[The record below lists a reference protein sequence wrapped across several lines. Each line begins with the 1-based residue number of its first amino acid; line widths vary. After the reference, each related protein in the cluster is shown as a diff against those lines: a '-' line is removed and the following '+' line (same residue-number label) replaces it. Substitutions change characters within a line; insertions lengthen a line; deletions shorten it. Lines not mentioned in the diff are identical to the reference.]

1 MISKA
6 VARYLRV
13 SPRKARIVIALIRG
27 KYVNDAL
34 TILSNTNKR
43 PALMLVKLLNS
54 AIANAKRIPNI
65 EQEHLYIANIFADG
79 GPMLKRYKAQAL
91 GRASMIRRRTSHI
104 TLELDLK
111 EPRSVKL
118 AKESRKQKVK
128 KPDMQKAKEANL
140 KKPRAD
146 KAARVTKK
154 EKRAGKGVKSG
165 T

>member
-1 MISKA
+1 MIAKA

-43 PALMLVKLLNS
+43 AAQMLIKLLNS

-65 EQEHLYIANIFADG
+65 EQEYLYIVNIYADG

-111 EPRSVKL
+111 EPQSVKL
-118 AKESRKQKVK
+118 AKEPRKQKKEKPGILKAKKASVK
-128 KPDMQKAKEANL
+128 KPGAK
-140 KKPRAD
+140 KV
-146 KAARVTKK
+146 ARTEKK
-154 EKRAGKGVKSG
+154 EKIAGKGAKSG